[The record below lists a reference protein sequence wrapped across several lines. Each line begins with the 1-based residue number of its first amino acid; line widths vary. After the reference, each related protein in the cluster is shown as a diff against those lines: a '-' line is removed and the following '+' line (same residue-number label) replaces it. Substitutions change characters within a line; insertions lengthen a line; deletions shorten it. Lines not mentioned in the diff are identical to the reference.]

1 MSVTF
6 KIGEPLA
13 TLVGENSVT
22 VPLGGAT
29 TVAGMLGEADRIYPG
44 FYDEVKRG
52 EHDLPY
58 NIFVNDRLV
67 HWEKVAE
74 APVKDGDKIFL
85 FLAVSGGAVS

>member
-13 TLVGENSVT
+13 TLVGDVSVS
-22 VPLGGAT
+22 VDLNGAG
-29 TVAGMLGEADRIYPG
+29 TVAAAIGEADKAFPG
-44 FYDEVKRG
+44 FFDEVKRG

-67 HWEKVAE
+67 RWEQIE
-74 APVKDGDKIFL
+74 SAPVKDGDKVFL
-85 FLAVSGGAVS
+85 FLAVSGGVAG